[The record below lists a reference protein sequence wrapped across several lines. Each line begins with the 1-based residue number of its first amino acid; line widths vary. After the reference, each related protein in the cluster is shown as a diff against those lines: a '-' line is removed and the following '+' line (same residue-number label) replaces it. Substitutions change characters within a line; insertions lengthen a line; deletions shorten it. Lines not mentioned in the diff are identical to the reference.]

1 MTDSGLSPQQ
11 IAVIDALSNGVTVTE
26 AATLVGVH
34 RNTINNWRR
43 NNFAFRHAFAHA
55 QYDRALFHRERAE
68 SLADQAY
75 LTLEALFAD
84 PKTPASVRLKAAL
97 YIIDKASTPPAP
109 KAQVQLDVEKV
120 RISEDPPH
128 TIDHDL
134 NIVHPVHDSAQSAQ
148 SAQSKPEPVRR
159 EHPKIGR
166 NETCPCGSGVKYKR
180 CCLNKP
186 LGGAEAA

>member
-1 MTDSGLSPQQ
+1 MTDSGLSSQQ
-11 IAVIDALSNGVTVTE
+11 IAVIDALSNGVTATE
-26 AATLVGVH
+26 AAALVGVH

-43 NNFAFRHAFAHA
+43 NNFAFQHAFAHA

-68 SLADQAY
+68 SLVEQAY
-75 LTLEALFAD
+75 SALQALLAD
-84 PKTPASVRLKAAL
+84 PKTPAGVRLKAAL
-97 YIIDKASTPPAP
+97 YIFDKASTPPDP

-120 RISEDPPH
+120 RISQDPPV

-134 NIVHPVHDSAQSAQ
+134 NIVHPVHNSAQNAQ
-148 SAQSKPEPVRR
+148 PAQPKPEPIRR

-166 NETCPCGSGVKYKR
+166 NEPCPCGSGLKFKR

-186 LGGAEAA
+186 SEGVKAA